1 MKIYTGTGDEGRSG
15 LFSGERVMKNS
26 PRLEA
31 CGDLDELNALMGAL
45 ASVIP
50 DGEAGFTDRLH
61 RIQGQLLNIG
71 ALVATSP
78 DSPFL
83 EELDKITEAH
93 VSDLEAQIDK
103 MEAALSPL
111 TGFILPGGHT
121 SASWAHIART
131 VCRRAERRIVG
142 ILSADRA
149 SGSSVLKWP
158 LAYINRLSDFLFVL
172 ARHCNRFH
180 GKPDVPWK
188 R

>member
-1 MKIYTGTGDEGRSG
+1 MTIYTGTGDEGKSG
-15 LFSGERVMKNS
+15 LFSGERVMKDS

-31 CGDLDELNALMGAL
+31 CGDLDELNALIGAL

-50 DGEAGFTDRLH
+50 DAASEFTERLH
-61 RIQGQLLNIG
+61 RIQGQLLTIG

-83 EELDKITEAH
+83 AELDQISEAH
-93 VSDLEAQIDK
+93 VRELETQIDA
-103 MEAALSPL
+103 MEAALPPL
-111 TGFILPGGHT
+111 SGFILPGGHA
-121 SASWAHIART
+121 SASWAHMART
-131 VCRRAERRIVG
+131 VCRRAERRMVA
-142 ILSADRA
+142 ILPADLT
-149 SGSSVLKWP
+149 SGSMPFKWP

-180 GKPDVPWK
+180 GKPDIPWK